1 MLVMRGGCRAGAA
14 GAAALQGRQAQRG
27 GDSPQGFPLEC
38 KRSAQ
43 RRRREGIGTGRSRKK
58 WRVTPKGNAPGG
70 CAISAP
76 PAPPSSAT
84 ARSRQVQRTRMAGR
98 PRSAR

>member
-1 MLVMRGGCRAGAA
+1 MPKKQQDQDEHTQGIVGLIRLLSGRSGAA

-43 RRRREGIGTGRSRKK
+43 RRRRESIDIRRSKK
-58 WRVTPKGNAPGG
+58 KGYPDF
-70 CAISAP
+70 S
-76 PAPPSSAT
+76 
-84 ARSRQVQRTRMAGR
+84 VGR
-98 PRSAR
+98 PH